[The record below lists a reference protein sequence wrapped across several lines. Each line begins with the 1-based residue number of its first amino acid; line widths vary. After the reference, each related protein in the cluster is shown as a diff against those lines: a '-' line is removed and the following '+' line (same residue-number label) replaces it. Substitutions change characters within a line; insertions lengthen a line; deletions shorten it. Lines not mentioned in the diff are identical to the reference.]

1 MQNPVATRTINLQPY
16 SVFTY
21 EGVLD
26 LTPTIDTW
34 VETREQPDLV
44 IRDNTAYN
52 AIRDM
57 SDEMLKLNLV
67 PFGVAGRRTMKR
79 PRSKR
84 DFPW

>member
-1 MQNPVATRTINLQPY
+1 MSPRVGCRTLWLPATINLQPY

-57 SDEMLKLNLV
+57 SDGNAKGE
-67 PFGVAGRRTMKR
+67 RRYRLGWLEEEQK
-79 PRSKR
+79 
-84 DFPW
+84 DQ